1 MCIYYMSI
9 WGPTIECNTLP
20 EDSLINTLNNLID
33 SLNNL
38 INILSKSSDNNNLD
52 TRKIKRSESQQL
64 TVNDEPANRA
74 GLHLNTATSYL
85 I

>member
-1 MCIYYMSI
+1 MSI

-20 EDSLINTLNNLID
+20 DDSLINTLNNLIET
-33 SLNNL
+33 LNNL
-38 INILSKSSDNNNLD
+38 INVLSEYSDNNNLD
-52 TRKIKRSESQQL
+52 TRKSKSSESQQL
-64 TVNDEPANRA
+64 TLDDPPVNRA